1 VKILVLR
8 YSSIGDIVL
17 TTPVFR
23 CIYNQ
28 IPNVEIHFATKV
40 QFQSILEFNP
50 FISGHHFLGSSLS
63 DHVNSL
69 KSERFD
75 FVIDL
80 HNNLRTKIIKLQL
93 GIKSVS
99 FDKLNFSKYLLVNFK
114 INRLPA
120 IHIVDRYLAAAKSL
134 GVINDDRGL
143 DYHLPPQFDW
153 ETVKAKLPNHKPFT
167 VLVLGANL
175 ITKKLTLNKIEE
187 LLNHLDGEVVLLGG
201 QNEVAEAQVI
211 NSQSF
216 SKVTLINL
224 VGQCSLHE
232 SAAVISL
239 ASRVITNDT
248 GLMHIAAA
256 FKKPT
261 YVFWGNT
268 VPAFGMEPYLTWHKN
283 LEVGGLSCRPCSKIG
298 FSTCPKGHFK
308 CMNDQTIKAI
318 PSRIME

>member
-28 IPNVEIHFATKV
+28 IPNVEIHFATKA
-40 QFQSILEFNP
+40 QFQPILEFNP
-50 FISGHHFLGSSLS
+50 YISKHHFLGSSLS
-63 DHVNSL
+63 VHINAL
-69 KSERFD
+69 KSEGFD

-80 HNNLRTKIIKLQL
+80 HNNLRTKIIKLRL
-93 GIKSVS
+93 RVKSVS
-99 FDKLNFSKYLLVNFK
+99 FDKLNFLKYLLVNFK
-114 INRLPA
+114 INKLPA
-120 IHIVDRYLAAAKSL
+120 THIVDRYLAAAKSL
-134 GVINDDRGL
+134 GVINDGKGL
-143 DYHLPPQFDW
+143 DYHLPPPFDW
-153 ETVKAKLPNHKPFT
+153 ETVKAKLPNRKPFT

-175 ITKKLTLNKIEE
+175 NTKKLPTNKIVE
-187 LLNHLDGEVVLLGG
+187 LLAHLEGEVVLLGG
-201 QNEVAEAQVI
+201 QKEVAEAQII
-211 NSQSF
+211 NSYNF
-216 SKVTLINL
+216 NKVNVTNL

-268 VPAFGMEPYLTWHKN
+268 MPAFGMEPYLSWHKN

-298 FSTCPKGHFK
+298 FNTCPKGHFK
-308 CMNDQTIKAI
+308 CMNDQAVEAI
-318 PSRIME
+318 PSSVRE